1 MTDARDDSPADTATD
16 GLLPAGFSHRRQRIE
31 AVDGPLTLAYSI
43 GGEGP
48 PLLLLHG
55 YPETRVTWHRV
66 ASALAHHFTLVMPDL
81 RGYGDSDAPES
92 PDGARYA
99 KAIMA
104 RDMIALMEVLGFRD
118 FHLAGHDRGARVAYR
133 LALSHPARV
142 RRLAVLGINP
152 TAVYYDGVSMAFGM
166 KAYHWFFLPQ
176 PYPLPER
183 MIGAD
188 PGGYIRWTLDS
199 WLDAGATPLDPR
211 AVALYCRKNGAP
223 EHVHGICADY
233 RAGATVDYADDKAD
247 EAAGR
252 MIAAPTLV
260 LWGSKG
266 FAVSNGDPLA
276 IWRRWARSVTG
287 RAVDSGHFIPEEDPA
302 AVITAFLEFFGD
314 AGAVL
319 Q

>member
-1 MTDARDDSPADTATD
+1 MPDARDDRPADTTTD
-16 GLLPAGFSHRRQRIE
+16 GLLAGFSHRRQTIE
-31 AVDGPLTLAYSI
+31 AVDGALTLAYSI

-66 ASALAHHFTLVMPDL
+66 APTLARHFTLVMPDL

-104 RDMIALMEVLGFRD
+104 RDMIALMAALGFSD

-183 MIGAD
+183 MI
-188 PGGYIRWTLDS
+188 
-199 WLDAGATPLDPR
+199 
-211 AVALYCRKNGAP
+211 
-223 EHVHGICADY
+223 
-233 RAGATVDYADDKAD
+233 
-247 EAAGR
+247 
-252 MIAAPTLV
+252 AAPTLV

-266 FAVSNGDPLA
+266 FAVANGDPLA

-287 RAVDSGHFIPEEDPA
+287 RAVDSGHFIPEEDPV

-314 AGAVL
+314 AGPAGSG
-319 Q
+319 QAPGAADGTR